1 MKYKVWLTEMTPNR
15 FDSLSYDLDFQS
27 FEEAYDYISSIRLDE
42 SRDYTIC
49 GHISEITDDG
59 YDDIVYRF

>member
-1 MKYKVWLTEMTPNR
+1 MKYKVWLTEITPNR

-42 SRDYTIC
+42 NRDYTIC
-49 GHISEITDDG
+49 GRMSEITDDG
-59 YDDIVYRF
+59 DDEIVYWF